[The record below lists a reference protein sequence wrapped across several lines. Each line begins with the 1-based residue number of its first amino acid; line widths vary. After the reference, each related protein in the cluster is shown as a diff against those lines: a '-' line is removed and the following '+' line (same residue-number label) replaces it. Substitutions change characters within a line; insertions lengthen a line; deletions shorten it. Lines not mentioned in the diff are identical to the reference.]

1 MTGDWSRPPSW
12 VKSARACRCR
22 RRPCT
27 GLNHVGLHETLETKA
42 YKPEDQ
48 CVRHFKD
55 GQPLAWINRGQRLI
69 EQYGERYYLIH
80 RADLHDALS
89 AGVRA
94 QPRGSILLSKRCRS
108 CSRARPMCRSVSTME
123 RSTVSIC

>member
-1 MTGDWSRPPSW
+1 MH
-12 VKSARACRCR
+12 
-22 RRPCT
+22 
-27 GLNHVGLHETLETKA
+27 GLNHVGLGKTLETKA

-55 GQPLAWINRGQRLI
+55 GRPLAWINRGQRLI

-89 AGVRA
+89 AAVRA
-94 QPRGSILLSKRCRS
+94 QPRGSILLSKRCREVHQTS
-108 CSRARPMCRSVSTME
+108 TEVQVSFDDATSY
-123 RSTVSIC
+123 RFDLLIGSAF